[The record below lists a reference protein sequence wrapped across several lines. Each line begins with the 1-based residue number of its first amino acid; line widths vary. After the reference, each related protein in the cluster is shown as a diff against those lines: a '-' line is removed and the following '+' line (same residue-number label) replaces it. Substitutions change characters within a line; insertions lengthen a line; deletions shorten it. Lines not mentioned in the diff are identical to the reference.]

1 MSKAYEEYAKKLEE
15 GVYARNRTARTKNRN
30 TLRKTRARLQKKL
43 NDGESKQV
51 KSNASKVSALD
62 LLLSQMNSIESS
74 TATAPAPAPT
84 VSAKAPSPKKASPK
98 ATVAAVAAKKPSPK
112 AALAVLAVLPA
123 LPALA
128 LPAPPTKVHP
138 PVVKALV
145 ADFFKTLPTLNKGQL
160 EEAVKYLSDLYYNEG
175 VSLISDEDYDRLAE
189 TLKTKFGKTFEVGAE
204 VTKNKVK
211 LPYFMG
217 SMDKIK
223 PEKNN
228 LASWKLRYPGPVC
241 ISDKLDGISA
251 LYVKEGGKKALYTRG
266 DGTIGQ
272 DITHMLD
279 HIQIGDIPP
288 AEHCVVRGELIV
300 SKENYDRVKEGKR
313 GARQMVSGLSN
324 QKTLTAERVALMN
337 LVEFVA
343 YEVIVPEALS
353 PSLQFTLLDARST
366 FHTAAWSSS
375 EAVTLESLSELLTAR
390 KAASKYEIDG
400 IIVAH
405 DDVYPRVAGK
415 NPEHAFAF
423 KMSFADQQTTT
434 EVLDVRW
441 EASKDGFLKPTVQ
454 FEPVNIGGV
463 IIQYATGFNAA
474 FIHEQGVGPGAF
486 VEIIRSGDVI
496 PYIKK
501 VHSPAPAG
509 PAMPAAKWHWN
520 ETHVDAVLDDI
531 AGDEGVQKRVLLYF
545 ANTLD
550 IAFCGEGNINK
561 LFAAGIRTI
570 PQLIHVKESQIAS
583 QFAAKSAAKL
593 VESVQEAI
601 KKATLVTWAVG
612 SGLFGRGIGTKR
624 LGPAF
629 AIVEAH
635 KGTRGAELTAL
646 IAALD
651 GWSATTA
658 AGFVE
663 HLPAFEDFLE
673 TVGITPKV
681 KSPPLAAAPKPAT
694 GTGAAA
700 VAAAAVA
707 GPGAVGPAATGLLK
721 DLVVLFTGFHP
732 KDLEAAVPAQGG
744 TVADSFT
751 KKVTVLVIKDA
762 SVSNEKTKKAGT
774 AGIPVMTDAEFRAKY
789 RL

>member
-1 MSKAYEEYAKKLEE
+1 MSKVYEEYVKKLEE
-15 GVYARNRTARTKNRN
+15 GVYGRNRSTRNKNRN
-30 TLRKTRARLQKKL
+30 TLRKTRNRLQKKL
-43 NDGESKQV
+43 SDGESKQT
-51 KSNASKVSALD
+51 KSDASKVSF
-62 LLLSQMNSIESS
+62 LSDFLSKMNSIESLPATVATGT
-74 TATAPAPAPT
+74 TAKPASP
-84 VSAKAPSPKKASPK
+84 KAKKASPPP
-98 ATVAAVAAKKPSPK
+98 AAAAAAVK
-112 AALAVLAVLPA
+112 AA
-123 LPALA
+123 
-128 LPAPPTKVHP
+128 HP
-138 PVVKALV
+138 PVVQALV
-145 ADFFKTLPTLNKGQL
+145 ADFFKTLPTLNKAQL
-160 EEAVKYLSDLYYNEG
+160 EEAIKYLSDVYYNEG
-175 VSLISDEDYDRLAE
+175 VSLITDEDYDRLAE
-189 TLKTKFGKTFEVGAE
+189 MLKTKFGKTFEVGAE

-228 LASWKLRYPGPVC
+228 LVSWKVRYPGAVC

-272 DITHMLD
+272 DITHMLE
-279 HIQIGDIPP
+279 HIQIGDIPT
-288 AEHCVVRGELIV
+288 AERCVVRGELIV
-300 SKENYDRVKEGKR
+300 SKANYEKVKEGKR

-343 YEVIVPEALS
+343 YEVIVPEAQS
-353 PSLQFTLLDARST
+353 PSAQFTLLDAHST
-366 FHTAAWSSS
+366 FHTAAWSRS
-375 EAVTLESLSELLTAR
+375 EEVTLESLSELLTAR

-423 KMSFADQQTTT
+423 KMSFAEQQTTT

-474 FIHEQGVGPGAF
+474 FIHDQGVGPGAF

-550 IAFCGEGNINK
+550 IAFCGAGNIEK

-570 PQLIHVKESQIAS
+570 PQLIHVKESEISS

-593 VESVQEAI
+593 VESVHEAI

-651 GWSATTA
+651 GWSTTTA

-663 HLPAFEDFLE
+663 HLPAFEAFLE
-673 TVGITPKV
+673 TVGITPKI
-681 KSPPLAAAPKPAT
+681 KTPPLPPAAAASAPKPATGT

-700 VAAAAVA
+700 VAAVAAVA

-762 SVSNEKTKKAGT
+762 SVSNEKTKKAVT
-774 AGIPVMTDAEFRAKY
+774 AGIPVLTDAEFRAKY